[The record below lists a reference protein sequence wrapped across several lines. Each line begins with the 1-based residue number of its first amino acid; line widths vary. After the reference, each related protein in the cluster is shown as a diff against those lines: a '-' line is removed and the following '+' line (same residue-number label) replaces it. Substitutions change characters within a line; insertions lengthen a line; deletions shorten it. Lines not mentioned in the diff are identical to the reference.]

1 MPPSFFDADFR
12 YLDDPKNTQH
22 DFFAPIH
29 RVHLGDNWLF
39 NTGGEFRLQ
48 LKNEH
53 NSRLTGNDNRYDL
66 LRVPP
71 YADLWCGDLFRVYAE
86 FIYPQTFNRG
96 PAPLPTD
103 GKRPYI

>member
-22 DFFAPIH
+22 DFFDPIH

-39 NTGGEFRLQ
+39 NTGGEFRLH

-53 NSRLTGNDNRYDL
+53 NSRLTGNDNRSTL
-66 LRVPP
+66 ARVRPH
-71 YADLWCGDLFRVYAE
+71 ADLWYGDLFPV
-86 FIYPQTFNRG
+86 YPQVLHPQSVNAD
-96 PAPLPTD
+96 PSPL
-103 GKRPYI
+103 